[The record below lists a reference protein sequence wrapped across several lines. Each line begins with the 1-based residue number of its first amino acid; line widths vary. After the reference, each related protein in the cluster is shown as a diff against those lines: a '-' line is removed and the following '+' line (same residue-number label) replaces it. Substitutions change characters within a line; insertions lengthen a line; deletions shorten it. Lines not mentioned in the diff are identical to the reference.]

1 MDKKKFII
9 LLSILIISS
18 FILTSCGS
26 ETAGGRFNTY
36 KKSWESGDY
45 DKMYSMLSKESK
57 ENISKEEFIA
67 RYEDIYSGIDA
78 KNLKIERKNEDKEE
92 EEIKF
97 KLSMDTL
104 AGEISLDSYNLS
116 MIEERQDDGKNW
128 FVQWDESLI
137 FPEMEDGDLVKVER
151 LYAERGEIFDKD
163 GNGLAVNGERI
174 SVGIF
179 PEEYDE
185 SNNEALAD
193 LLDIDIEIIQD
204 KLDRNTNPKYFV
216 PIVKIDKEDRE
227 MSTKLSEMEGVMQ
240 QESKDRLYPGG
251 EAFGNLVGYI
261 TPITAE
267 QLEKAEDGTYHNRSK
282 IGKFG
287 LEEVYEEHLKA
298 DDGVVIYISRLK
310 DEGGE
315 EKQVLAKVEGEDGE
329 DLNISIDTNLQ
340 KNIYEE
346 MQGDEGATVAID
358 PTTGEV
364 LSMVSYPSFD
374 SNLYTTYVPNSQK
387 EEWEKLE
394 SNVFQNKFNKAY
406 SPGSTFKIIT
416 SAIGLSTGDIDP
428 DEKINIEGKS
438 WQKDSSWG
446 AYNINRLNQKL
457 SDLDLNDAFVY
468 SDNIYF
474 AKTALKIGEENFI
487 EGSKKFGFHE
497 ELPIEFPFARSQI
510 ANEEKIDSEILLAD
524 TGYGQGQVLMSPL
537 HLSLVYSGLV
547 NNGNIMEPKLI
558 MDKEPKVWK
567 ENVMDEEVRIE
578 ILNDLVDV
586 IENNDGTGYDAKID
600 GTKLAGKTGTAELKS
615 SQNDKGNENGWFV
628 SMNVDDPQIVI
639 ASMVKGVE
647 DRGGSHYVVPKVRK
661 ILEEYLR

>member
-18 FILTSCGS
+18 FILISCGS

-298 DDGVVIYISRLK
+298 DDDVVIYISRLK